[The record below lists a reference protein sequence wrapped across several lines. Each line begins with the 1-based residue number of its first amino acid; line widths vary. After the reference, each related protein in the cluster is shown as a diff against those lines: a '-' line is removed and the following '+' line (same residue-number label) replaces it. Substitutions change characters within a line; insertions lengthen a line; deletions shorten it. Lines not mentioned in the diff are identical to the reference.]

1 MGLREAR
8 HGKNQDPWR
17 VCPGDFA
24 LRGMNPT
31 QTNSL
36 PYEEPR
42 PTNET
47 IEAIVIPFPG
57 VYVGPASAPATG
69 GQPIEKSSLRLASAL
84 TEPWD
89 GIGEVHAPTAE
100 REERIR
106 ALAERWN
113 ALMRFRAQTAER
125 EQRIRALTE
134 RWNALRQ
141 ARA

>member
-1 MGLREAR
+1 
-8 HGKNQDPWR
+8 
-17 VCPGDFA
+17 
-24 LRGMNPT
+24 MNPT

-36 PYEEPR
+36 PCEDNR
-42 PTNET
+42 PAAET
-47 IEAIVIPFPG
+47 DEAIVIPFPG
-57 VYVGPASAPATG
+57 EYAAAASQPETS
-69 GQPIEKSSLRLASAL
+69 GQPTENFNLSPAIAL

-89 GIGEVHAPTAE
+89 GIGQAHALTVQ

-134 RWNALRQ
+134 RWNAIRQ

>member
-1 MGLREAR
+1 LSGRF
-8 HGKNQDPWR
+8 R
-17 VCPGDFA
+17 VK
-24 LRGMNPT
+24 GMNPT

-36 PYEEPR
+36 PCEDNR
-42 PTNET
+42 PAAET
-47 IEAIVIPFPG
+47 DEAIVIPFPG
-57 VYVGPASAPATG
+57 EYAAAASQPETS
-69 GQPIEKSSLRLASAL
+69 GQPTENFNLSPAIAL

-89 GIGEVHAPTAE
+89 GIGQAHALTVQ

-134 RWNALRQ
+134 RWNAIRQ

>member
-1 MGLREAR
+1 MACLSGRF
-8 HGKNQDPWR
+8 R
-17 VCPGDFA
+17 VK
-24 LRGMNPT
+24 GMNPT

-36 PYEEPR
+36 PCEENR
-42 PTNET
+42 PAAET
-47 IEAIVIPFPG
+47 LEAIVIPFPG
-57 VYVGPASAPATG
+57 EYAGTESQPETS
-69 GQPIEKSSLRLASAL
+69 GQPTENFNLSPAIAL

-89 GIGEVHAPTAE
+89 GIGQAHALTVQ

-113 ALMRFRAQTAER
+113 ALMRFRAQTGER

-134 RWNALRQ
+134 RWNAIRQ